1 MGNLITHFSVAKLE
15 SNRLKFK
22 KLNVKKNNLNFITL
36 VRKSGKSSIH
46 FLFQGI
52 HSLDD
57 VKNSNYRHIKTRSCH
72 SSFIFMLQDMRFSLT
87 YNDSNPKPFSIRHGL
102 CEHATLNIAFSV
114 NVSICL
120 HQQKT
125 MPKKSAAEIGCGS
138 FDQPNLQSL
147 NNYIFFFFCFATII
161 FNILGRVINH

>member
-72 SSFIFMLQDMRFSLT
+72 SSFIFML
-87 YNDSNPKPFSIRHGL
+87 
-102 CEHATLNIAFSV
+102 
-114 NVSICL
+114 
-120 HQQKT
+120 
-125 MPKKSAAEIGCGS
+125 
-138 FDQPNLQSL
+138 
-147 NNYIFFFFCFATII
+147 
-161 FNILGRVINH
+161 